1 MIQFEVQLGTRRYP
15 IHIGAG
21 LLGEPRYLKE
31 HIRGSHVF
39 VLSNERV
46 APLYLEAVCRQLEPL
61 HVLHLAL
68 ADGEAT
74 KSLHTLEQVY
84 TCLLENRCGRDTTLV
99 ALGGGVIGDIT
110 GFVAATYLRGVDFI
124 QVPTTLVAQVDSSV
138 GGKTGVNHALGKNM
152 IGAFHQ
158 PQCVIADLECL
169 HTLEERELR
178 AGVAEII
185 KYGLI
190 RDAEFFAWLEDNV
203 EHLLAR
209 DAEALTHAVYRSCKN
224 KAEVVAEDE
233 LEISGTRALLNLGH
247 TFGHAIETALGY
259 GQWLHGEAVAC
270 GMLMAAHMSMRLGWL
285 DGEAGE
291 RIRALLARAQLP
303 GAPPEA
309 LRAESLLEHMARDKK
324 ARAGRLH
331 LVLLKDIG
339 QAVLTSEF
347 PPSVLEDTLREFCGT

>member
-1 MIQFEVQLGTRRYP
+1 MIQFEVQLGTRGYP
-15 IHIGAG
+15 IYIGGG
-21 LLGEPRYLKE
+21 LLGKARYLKE
-31 HIRGSHVF
+31 HTRSKRVF

-46 APLYLEAVCRQLEPL
+46 APLYLDAVCRQLEPQ
-61 HVLHLAL
+61 HVLHLTL
-68 ADGEAT
+68 PDGETT
-74 KSLHTLEQVY
+74 KCLQTLEQVY

-124 QVPTTLVAQVDSSV
+124 QIPTTLVAQVDSSV

-152 IGAFHQ
+152 IGAFYQ

-190 RDAEFFAWLEDNV
+190 RDAEFFDWLEDNV

-209 DAEALTHAVYRSCKN
+209 DADALAYAVHRSCKN

-270 GMLMAAHMSMRLGWL
+270 GMLMAARMSIRLGWL
-285 DGEAGE
+285 NEEAGE
-291 RIRALLARAQLP
+291 RIRTLLARAQLP
-303 GAPPEA
+303 DAPPDA
-309 LRAESLLEHMARDKK
+309 LRAESLLDHMARDKK
-324 ARAGRLH
+324 ARAGQLH

-339 QAVLTSEF
+339 HAVLTREF
-347 PPSVLEDTLREFCGT
+347 PASTLKDTLQEFCGA

>member
-1 MIQFEVQLGTRRYP
+1 MIQFEVQLGMRGYP
-15 IHIGAG
+15 IYIGAG

-31 HIRGSHVF
+31 HIRGSRVF

-46 APLYLEAVCRQLEPL
+46 APLYLEAVCQQLEPNR
-61 HVLHLAL
+61 VLHLAL

-74 KSLHTLEQVY
+74 KSLQTVEQVY

-124 QVPTTLVAQVDSSV
+124 QIPTTLLAQVDSSV

-152 IGAFHQ
+152 IGAFYQ

-169 HTLEERELR
+169 RTLEDRELR
-178 AGVAEII
+178 AGIAEII

-190 RDAEFFAWLEDNV
+190 RDAEFFVWLEDNV

-209 DAEALTHAVYRSCKN
+209 DTEALTYAVHRSCKN

-233 LEISGTRALLNLGH
+233 LEISGARALLNLGH

-270 GMLMAAHMSMRLGWL
+270 GMLMAARMSIRLGWL
-285 DGEAGE
+285 NEEAGE
-291 RIRALLARAQLP
+291 RIQALLARAQLP
-303 GAPPEA
+303 SAPPEA
-309 LRAESLLEHMARDKK
+309 LQAESFLEHMARDKK
-324 ARAGRLH
+324 ARADQLH
-331 LVLLKDIG
+331 LVLLRDIG
-339 QAVLTSEF
+339 KAVLTGEF
-347 PPSVLEDTLREFCGT
+347 PASALKDTLQEFCGT